1 MEYQVVFTDHTFE
14 TLDIERDILEEVG
27 ADVID
32 GEAVDGPLD
41 DHLEGADAVIVM
53 YETIDA
59 DRMDRMPD
67 CRIVSRTGIGVDNV
81 DLDAATDR
89 GIHVTNVPDYCIPEV
104 SDHTMALLLA
114 LERKVVDYNRR
125 VKAGEWDVT
134 AGRTMHRLSGQTLG
148 LVAFGDIA
156 RAVCQKATAFGM
168 DVVTFD
174 PYLGE
179 DDVADTNATLVDDL
193 ETLLERSDAVSVHTP
208 LTAETEGMIST
219 AEFARMKDSAFIIN
233 PARGGII
240 DEAALTDAVEAGE
253 IAGAALDVL
262 ADEPPEPDGKLM
274 ELDQVLLTPHAAWN
288 SAESVVELRE
298 KAAWNVRTTLEG
310 GVSEYLVNDEVR
322 Q

>member
-41 DHLEGADAVIVM
+41 DHLEGADAAIVM

-81 DLDAATDR
+81 DLDAATER

-114 LERKVVDYNRR
+114 LERKVVDYDRR

-156 RAVCQKATAFGM
+156 RAVCRKATAFGM

-174 PYLGE
+174 PYLGQ
-179 DDVADTNATLVDDL
+179 DDVADTNATLVEDL

-208 LTAETEGMIST
+208 LTPETEGMIGT
-219 AEFARMKDSAFIIN
+219 AEFARMKESAFVIN

-262 ADEPPEPDGKLM
+262 TDEPPEPDGQLM